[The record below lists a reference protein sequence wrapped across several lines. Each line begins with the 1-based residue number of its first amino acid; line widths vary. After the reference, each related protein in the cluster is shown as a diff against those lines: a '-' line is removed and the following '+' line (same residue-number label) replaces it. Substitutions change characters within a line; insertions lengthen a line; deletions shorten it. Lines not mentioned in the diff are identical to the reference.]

1 MENVIEINGLKK
13 SFNGKE
19 ILKGINLS
27 VAKGENVVVL
37 GKSGQGKSV
46 TIQCIAGMI
55 KPDEGSVK
63 VLGQEIGE
71 LDELQL
77 KALRIRM
84 GFLFQHAALYDSMTV
99 RENLAFPLK
108 AALKIKDK
116 AEIEQRSVD
125 VLEAVGLSD
134 AIDKMPTDLS
144 GGQRKRMG
152 LARTLIVNPE
162 IILYDEPTTGL
173 DTATSKE
180 ISHLILDIQK
190 KFGATAII
198 ITHDM
203 SCAKLTANRIV
214 VMNDGQ
220 YIAEGNYD
228 ELERCD
234 DELINSFFK
243 IY

>member
-1 MENVIEINGLKK
+1 MEEVITIKNLKK
-13 SFNGKE
+13 SFDGKE
-19 ILKGINLS
+19 VLKGINLS
-27 VAKGENVVVL
+27 VKKGENVVVV

-55 KPDEGSVK
+55 TPDEGSVK
-63 VLGQEIGE
+63 VLGQEMSE
-71 LDELQL
+71 LDEDEL
-77 KALRIRM
+77 KAIRIRM

-116 AEIEQRSVD
+116 TEIEKRSVEA
-125 VLEAVGLSD
+125 LEAVGLAD
-134 AIDKMPTDLS
+134 AIDKMPADLS

-173 DTATSKE
+173 DTITSKE
-180 ISHLILDIQK
+180 ISQLILDIRK
-190 KFGATAII
+190 RYGASSII

-203 SCAKLTANRIV
+203 ICARKTADRIV
-214 VMNDGQ
+214 IMNDGQ
-220 YIAEGNYD
+220 YIAEGTYA
-228 ELERCD
+228 ELENSPD
-234 DELINSFFK
+234 GFINSFFK
-243 IY
+243 I